1 VSAPRADLSAALV
14 ELARD
19 PGAPLE
25 EQHAA
30 FTRLLERTQAD
41 AFGLALS
48 LLGDAD
54 DARDAVQEAFIATW
68 LRLRQLRDPTA
79 FAPWLKTIIARR
91 CGRRLRQRTRPAEA
105 ADLPAAAEADTGRV
119 DYQELIAAALA
130 ALPDGERQ
138 VTVLFYFLGHTQ
150 ARIARL
156 LGLKPGTVGK
166 RLYSARLRIR
176 RRLPAEVRRDFVRLT
191 PPQTLIERVRRGLL
205 DEYAGLYRFERRPDL
220 TVRLFREGG
229 SLVSEASGQRHVLV
243 KGAAES
249 LLTTHYDGEGRFR
262 RNRRGKV
269 THFVYYEFGRRLG
282 TARKTV
288 V

>member
-1 VSAPRADLSAALV
+1 MSPRVEHGSATLV
-14 ELARD
+14 VQARD
-19 PGAPLE
+19 PRAPLE

-30 FTRLLERTQAD
+30 FTRLVERTQAD

-48 LLGDAD
+48 LLGDVD
-54 DARDAVQEAFIATW
+54 DARDAVQEAFSSAW

-79 FAPWLKTIIARR
+79 FAAWLKTIIARQ
-91 CGRRLRQRTRPAEA
+91 CGRRRRRRIRSAES
-105 ADLPAAAEADTGRV
+105 ADLPAAAPADTGRV

-138 VTVLFYFLGHTQ
+138 VTVLFYFLGHSQ
-150 ARIARL
+150 PQIARL

-176 RRLPAEVRRDFVRLT
+176 RRLPPEVRRDFVRLT
-191 PPQTLIERVRRGLL
+191 QSQPFTEEVHRGLL
-205 DEYAGLYRFERRPDL
+205 DEYIGLYRFERRPDL
-220 TVRLFREGG
+220 TVLITREGD
-229 SLVSEASGQRHVLV
+229 SLLSEAGGQRHLLV
-243 KGAAES
+243 KGASES

-282 TARKTV
+282 TARKTGG
-288 V
+288 